1 MAQTI
6 KPSNAWRF
14 KGNELKYLR
23 EVLRSGLSGGP
34 AGSMN
39 ARFEEAFTNKFGAKY
54 AITTNSGTA
63 ALHQT
68 LTAFGVAPGD
78 EVITPPLTPFMCTS
92 TILMTGATPVYAD
105 VDPETFLIDPKDI
118 ERKITSRTKAIIAV
132 HTYGGVCDMEAI
144 MDIAKKHNLYV
155 LEDCAECFLGK
166 DKKGRIAGTIGH
178 AGSFSFQATKHMTTG
193 DGGIILTNDEQL
205 AERIRKFGN
214 HGFINT
220 KAGRRMVKAMKDV
233 VQDPD
238 YLRHNGL
245 GYNYRFSEILAAVGL
260 AQLERLD
267 IFVEN
272 RIKMAQEYAKAMRGV
287 QWLHPQKVAAGETN
301 SYFTFAVRLGEKI
314 DWREFRKKYMELG
327 GDGIYAAWALAYRE
341 PASEIISQEGRLFP
355 DIPDQGKYLKG
366 YLRSPKCPAA
376 ENLQPKMLQ
385 FTTNQQTAAERKAQV
400 TALKKTI
407 AFFESRPELA

>member
-1 MAQTI
+1 MKQKKTVG
-6 KPSNAWRF
+6 NAWRF

-23 EVLRSGLSGGP
+23 EVLESGLAGGP
-34 AGSMN
+34 SGSMN
-39 ARFEEAFTNKFGAKY
+39 ARFEEAFATKFGAKY

-68 LTAFGVAPGD
+68 LVAFGVGPGD

-92 TILMTGATPVYAD
+92 TILMAGATPIYAD
-105 VDPETFLIDPKDI
+105 VDPETFLIDPQDI
-118 ERKITSRTKAIIAV
+118 ERKITPRTKAIIAV

-144 MDIAKKHNLYV
+144 MALAKKHNLYV
-155 LEDCAECFLGK
+155 LEDCAECVLGK
-166 DKKGRIAGTIGH
+166 DTKGRIAGTIGH
-178 AGSFSFQATKHMTTG
+178 AGTFSFQASKHMTTG
-193 DGGIILTNDEQL
+193 DGGIVLTNDEAL

-233 VQDPD
+233 VQDPE

-267 IFVEN
+267 EFVEN
-272 RIKMAQEYAKAMRGV
+272 RIKMAQEYTKAMRGCP
-287 QWLHPQKVAAGETN
+287 WLRPQKVATGETN
-301 SYFTFAVRLGEKI
+301 SYFTFAVRLGETI

-341 PASEIISQEGRLFP
+341 PASALISKEGRLFP
-355 DIPDQGKYLKG
+355 DIPGQGKYLQG
-366 YLRSPKCPAA
+366 YLRPPTCPVA
-376 ENLQPKMLQ
+376 ESVQPRMLQ
-385 FTTNQQTAAERKAQV
+385 FTTNQQTAAERKAQI
-400 TALKKTI
+400 TALRKTI
-407 AFFESRPELA
+407 DYFEKR